1 MFKQMLKYIF
11 RMYKKY
17 ICSAKVVS
25 HCSKGVDK
33 SRLKLCLADQDAKV
47 NLFRVSKVSHHLAVI
62 IGSAKLWEAAQ
73 GLDVFLQRNGQKL
86 IHISIIIVIIPDA
99 IKALDVALDSPAEEP
114 GINRLVVTQVVVG
127 QFADG
132 LKLVV

>member
-1 MFKQMLKYIF
+1 MFIKL
-11 RMYKKY
+11 

-25 HCSKGVDK
+25 HSSKRVDK
-33 SRLKLCLADQDAKV
+33 SRLKLCLPDQDAPV
-47 NLFRVSKVSHHLAVI
+47 NLFRVSTVSHHLTVI
-62 IGSAKLWEAAQ
+62 IGSAKLGKAAQ
-73 GLDVFLQRNGQKL
+73 SLDVFLQRNGQKL
-86 IHISIIIVIIPDA
+86 IHISIVVVIIPDA
-99 IKALDVALDSPAEEP
+99 IKALDVALDSPAEES